1 MKTRLQ
7 TSLGQQLVLTPQLQ
21 QAIKLLQM
29 SATELELEIAQAVE
43 SNPLL
48 DWADSN
54 DSSAANEGSD
64 GNDNEAPAER
74 SDEGDDWAP
83 TELDW
88 TTTGSGGSFDD
99 DDDNGSA
106 AERVAETETLADH
119 LLWQLH
125 LSHLSSR
132 DRSIGAALIDAL
144 DDDGYLREPLAT
156 IAETL
161 LPAIHA
167 DEDEDEILAV
177 LHRIQRFDPVG
188 VAARTLGECLLLQ
201 LDVLAGDTPGLLLA
215 RQIAAGPLERLPR
228 SGVAGL
234 AHELKLPLDE
244 VETAVAL
251 LRSLDPRPGTQIAPL
266 SQDTYVVPD
275 VVVWRQNGVWR
286 AALAAHAGPKVVI
299 HRGYE
304 QLIRRCG
311 DADAG
316 YLRAQLQEARWL
328 LKGLQQ
334 RGDTLLRV
342 VRSLILQQAGFLEF
356 GEQALRPLTLRE
368 IAAELG
374 LHESTVSRAIARKH
388 VRTPRGTLPLRA
400 FFASG
405 IDTESGGE
413 ASSTAIQAMIRRL
426 IDDENPRKPLSDA
439 KLADL
444 LKSSGIPVARR
455 TVAKYRE
462 AMNISASHER
472 VRIA

>member
-167 DEDEDEILAV
+167 DEDEILAV

-228 SGVAGL
+228 SGVAGS
-234 AHELKLPLDE
+234 PM
-244 VETAVAL
+244 
-251 LRSLDPRPGTQIAPL
+251 S
-266 SQDTYVVPD
+266 
-275 VVVWRQNGVWR
+275 
-286 AALAAHAGPKVVI
+286 
-299 HRGYE
+299 
-304 QLIRRCG
+304 
-311 DADAG
+311 
-316 YLRAQLQEARWL
+316 
-328 LKGLQQ
+328 
-334 RGDTLLRV
+334 
-342 VRSLILQQAGFLEF
+342 
-356 GEQALRPLTLRE
+356 
-368 IAAELG
+368 
-374 LHESTVSRAIARKH
+374 
-388 VRTPRGTLPLRA
+388 
-400 FFASG
+400 
-405 IDTESGGE
+405 
-413 ASSTAIQAMIRRL
+413 
-426 IDDENPRKPLSDA
+426 
-439 KLADL
+439 
-444 LKSSGIPVARR
+444 
-455 TVAKYRE
+455 
-462 AMNISASHER
+462 
-472 VRIA
+472 

>member
-1 MKTRLQ
+1 
-7 TSLGQQLVLTPQLQ
+7 
-21 QAIKLLQM
+21 M
-29 SATELELEIAQAVE
+29 STTELELEIAQAVE

-54 DSSAANEGSD
+54 DSSAANEG
-64 GNDNEAPAER
+64 GDNTDADTPAER
-74 SDEGDDWAP
+74 TDNGDDWAP
-83 TELDW
+83 AELDW
-88 TTTGSGGSFDD
+88 SAAGSGGSFDD
-99 DDDNGSA
+99 DDDAGSA

-125 LSHLSSR
+125 LSHLSMH

-161 LPAIHA
+161 LPSVHA
-167 DEDEDEILAV
+167 DEDEILAV

-188 VAARTLGECLLLQ
+188 VAARTLGECLQLQ
-201 LDVLAGDTPGLLLA
+201 LDLLPGDTAGLALA

-234 AHELKLPLDE
+234 AHELKQPLDE

-275 VVVWRQNGVWR
+275 VVVWRQNGIWR

-311 DADAG
+311 EADAG
-316 YLRAQLQEARWL
+316 YLRGQLQEARWL
-328 LKGLQQ
+328 LKACSSAVKPCCGWY
-334 RGDTLLRV
+334 
-342 VRSLILQQAGFLEF
+342 
-356 GEQALRPLTLRE
+356 
-368 IAAELG
+368 AA
-374 LHESTVSRAIARKH
+374 
-388 VRTPRGTLPLRA
+388 
-400 FFASG
+400 
-405 IDTESGGE
+405 
-413 ASSTAIQAMIRRL
+413 
-426 IDDENPRKPLSDA
+426 
-439 KLADL
+439 
-444 LKSSGIPVARR
+444 
-455 TVAKYRE
+455 
-462 AMNISASHER
+462 
-472 VRIA
+472 

>member
-54 DSSAANEGSD
+54 DSNAANEGSD

-74 SDEGDDWAP
+74 SDDGDDWAP

-167 DEDEDEILAV
+167 DEDEILAV

-215 RQIAAGPLERLPR
+215 RQIAAGPLERL
-228 SGVAGL
+228 
-234 AHELKLPLDE
+234 
-244 VETAVAL
+244 
-251 LRSLDPRPGTQIAPL
+251 
-266 SQDTYVVPD
+266 
-275 VVVWRQNGVWR
+275 R
-286 AALAAHAGPKVVI
+286 AA
-299 HRGYE
+299 
-304 QLIRRCG
+304 
-311 DADAG
+311 
-316 YLRAQLQEARWL
+316 
-328 LKGLQQ
+328 
-334 RGDTLLRV
+334 
-342 VRSLILQQAGFLEF
+342 
-356 GEQALRPLTLRE
+356 
-368 IAAELG
+368 
-374 LHESTVSRAIARKH
+374 
-388 VRTPRGTLPLRA
+388 
-400 FFASG
+400 ASPG
-405 IDTESGGE
+405 SPM
-413 ASSTAIQAMIRRL
+413 S
-426 IDDENPRKPLSDA
+426 
-439 KLADL
+439 
-444 LKSSGIPVARR
+444 
-455 TVAKYRE
+455 
-462 AMNISASHER
+462 
-472 VRIA
+472 

>member
-54 DSSAANEGSD
+54 DSNAANEGSD

-74 SDEGDDWAP
+74 SDDGDDWAP

-167 DEDEDEILAV
+167 DEDGSSPCCTASSASIRWV
-177 LHRIQRFDPVG
+177 WLH
-188 VAARTLGECLLLQ
+188 ARWANACCCSWMCWPATRPACSWR
-201 LDVLAGDTPGLLLA
+201 D
-215 RQIAAGPLERLPR
+215 RLPR
-228 SGVAGL
+228 
-234 AHELKLPLDE
+234 D
-244 VETAVAL
+244 
-251 LRSLDPRPGTQIAPL
+251 PGTFAAQ
-266 SQDTYVVPD
+266 
-275 VVVWRQNGVWR
+275 RRHR
-286 AALAAHAGPKVVI
+286 A
-299 HRGYE
+299 
-304 QLIRRCG
+304 
-311 DADAG
+311 
-316 YLRAQLQEARWL
+316 
-328 LKGLQQ
+328 
-334 RGDTLLRV
+334 
-342 VRSLILQQAGFLEF
+342 
-356 GEQALRPLTLRE
+356 RP
-368 IAAELG
+368 
-374 LHESTVSRAIARKH
+374 
-388 VRTPRGTLPLRA
+388 
-400 FFASG
+400 
-405 IDTESGGE
+405 
-413 ASSTAIQAMIRRL
+413 
-426 IDDENPRKPLSDA
+426 
-439 KLADL
+439 
-444 LKSSGIPVARR
+444 
-455 TVAKYRE
+455 
-462 AMNISASHER
+462 
-472 VRIA
+472 